1 MVIVGVR
8 PRRCS
13 ILSLLLP
20 ITSLGLLRILL
31 VLALVN
37 ESPQFCSLGQSVLG
51 PTITRW
57 LVGATVTA
65 SAIAAAAAATSPPAF
80 QGRNAAVQVDDLDES
95 CHYASSHCG
104 AKDSNESRCSF
115 KQVKLCSGLQGAFSD
130 KILGKWIE
138 WLVRVFILK
147 MYLLLFHKYK
157 FR

>member
-51 PTITRW
+51 PTITRG

-95 CHYASSHCG
+95 CHSASSHCG
-104 AKDSNESRCSF
+104 AKDSNES
-115 KQVKLCSGLQGAFSD
+115 
-130 KILGKWIE
+130 ILGKWIE